1 MRKNFGPK
9 PFLYPQLVMVVASYG
24 KNGIPDAMNAAWG
37 GVAGGDK
44 LFLCL
49 SSNHRTV
56 KNILERKA
64 FTVSVADE
72 AHLVEADYVGLVS
85 GNDVPDKLERSG
97 FHVTRSEF
105 VDAPV
110 IDELPLVLE
119 CKLVSYDPDAHFL
132 VGEIVNAGADEAIL
146 DEAGIIDPA
155 RLKPITFDP
164 ANRAY
169 WSLGRKV
176 GNAFADGGRL
186 K

>member
-1 MRKNFGPK
+1 MRKNLGAK
-9 PFLYPQLVMVVASYG
+9 PFLYPQLVMVIASYG
-24 KNGIPDAMNAAWG
+24 EDGTPDAMNAAWG
-37 GVAGGDK
+37 GIAGNDRIS
-44 LFLCL
+44 LCL
-49 SSNHRTV
+49 SANHKTV
-56 KNILERKA
+56 QNILSRKA

-119 CKLVSYDPDAHFL
+119 CRLVSYDPASHHL
-132 VGEIVNAGADEAIL
+132 VGEIVNAGADERIL
-146 DEAGIIDPA
+146 DEAGRIDPDK
-155 RLKPITFDP
+155 LQPITFDP
-164 ANRAY
+164 DNRTY

-176 GNAFADGGRL
+176 GQAFADGARL

>member
-9 PFLYPQLVMVVASYG
+9 PFLYPQLVMVIASYDKDG
-24 KNGIPDAMNAAWG
+24 TPDAMNAAWG
-37 GVAGGDK
+37 GIAGGDK
-44 LFLCL
+44 IFLCL
-49 SSNHRTV
+49 SSNHKTV
-56 KNILERKA
+56 ENILDRKA

-119 CKLVSYDPDAHFL
+119 CKLVSYDPDSHFML
-132 VGEIVNAGADEAIL
+132 GEIVNAGADETIL
-146 DEAGIIDPA
+146 DDAGMIDPA
-155 RLKPITFDP
+155 KLKPITFDP
-164 ANRAY
+164 AGRTY
-169 WSLGRKV
+169 WSLGKKV
-176 GNAFADGGRL
+176 GNAFADGSKL

>member
-9 PFLYPQLVMVVASYG
+9 PFLYPQPVMVIASYG
-24 KNGIPDAMNAAWG
+24 KDGTPDAMNAAWG
-37 GVAGGDK
+37 GIAGGDK
-44 LFLCL
+44 IFLCL
-49 SSNHRTV
+49 SSNHKTV
-56 KNILERKA
+56 ENILERKA

-119 CKLVSYDPDAHFL
+119 CRLLSYDPNTHFML
-132 VGEIVNAGADEAIL
+132 GQIVNAGADEAIL
-146 DEAGIIDPA
+146 DEAGMIDPA
-155 RLKPITFDP
+155 KLKPLTFDP
-164 ANRAY
+164 ANGTY
-169 WSLGRKV
+169 WSLGEKM
-176 GNAFADGGRL
+176 GKDFSAGSQL

>member
-1 MRKNFGPK
+1 MRKNLGAK
-9 PFLYPQLVMVVASYG
+9 PFLYPQLVMVIASYG
-24 KNGIPDAMNAAWG
+24 EDGTPDAMNAAWG
-37 GVAGGDK
+37 GIAGNDRI
-44 LFLCL
+44 FLCL
-49 SSNHRTV
+49 SANHKTV
-56 KNILERKA
+56 QNILSRKA

-119 CKLVSYDPDAHFL
+119 CRLVSYDPASHHL
-132 VGEIVNAGADEAIL
+132 VGEIVNAGADERIL
-146 DEAGIIDPA
+146 DEAGRIDPA
-155 RLKPITFDP
+155 KLQPITFDP
-164 ANRAY
+164 DNRTY

-176 GNAFADGGRL
+176 GQAFADGARL

>member
-1 MRKNFGPK
+1 MRKNFGPN
-9 PFLYPQLVMVVASYG
+9 PFLYPQLVMVIAGYG
-24 KNGIPDAMNAAWG
+24 KDATPDAMNAAWG
-37 GVAGGDK
+37 GIAGGDK
-44 LFLCL
+44 IFLCL
-49 SSNHRTV
+49 SSNHKTV
-56 KNILERKA
+56 ENILERKA

-72 AHLVEADYVGLVS
+72 AHLVGADYVGLVS

-119 CKLVSYDPDAHFL
+119 CRLLSYAPNTHFM

-146 DEAGIIDPA
+146 DEAGMIDPA
-155 RLKPITFDP
+155 KLKPLTFDP
-164 ANRAY
+164 ANGTY
-169 WSLGRKV
+169 WSLGEKM
-176 GNAFADGGRL
+176 GKAFSDGSQL